1 MFVGLYTGVIVAS
14 ALVILLPGIPLPRV
28 MFLSQVLNGLLLPI
42 ILVFMIVLIN
52 NERIVG
58 RYRNTPTFNSIAWA
72 TLVAIFLLSLLLLVT
87 TVLGPAS

>member
-52 NERIVG
+52 DERIVG
-58 RYRNTPTFNSIAWA
+58 RYRNTLIFNSIAWA